1 MKLITLIFCFI
12 FTTHALSQST
22 VEKTTIY
29 LIRHAEKNDSS
40 KDPELS
46 QKGKKRAENWT
57 NYFEEISIDNFYS
70 SATKRTYTTCLII
83 ASSKQK
89 EVQLY
94 DHRNLSIKEILLEK
108 KGKTIL
114 IVGHSNTIPML
125 INTFLGEEVYPLISE
140 NEYGSLFTLTIQ
152 GDSNKYQLTYLNN

>member
-46 QKGKKRAENWT
+46 QKGKKEQKIGQT
-57 NYFEEISIDNFYS
+57 IL
-70 SATKRTYTTCLII
+70 KRF
-83 ASSKQK
+83 
-89 EVQLY
+89 
-94 DHRNLSIKEILLEK
+94 LSIIFILRQPKE
-108 KGKTIL
+108 L
-114 IVGHSNTIPML
+114 I
-125 INTFLGEEVYPLISE
+125 PLV
-140 NEYGSLFTLTIQ
+140 
-152 GDSNKYQLTYLNN
+152 